1 MTTVLYTDSTRIL
14 SVIGLTAEDIPETFF
29 DQSDIE
35 RALRVDLYTWIPTH
49 ATQFIAQWNNATEQ
63 ARFQSD
69 CLVLYCTYFCAV
81 KVLEGV
87 LGIMVKETD
96 GQNEYNRFSSLDFK
110 QLAKD
115 LEEKASRYQQ
125 LLLSTLQTPATQIS
139 QLTVIT
145 PTYDPVTG

>member
-1 MTTVLYTDSTRIL
+1 MTPVLYTDSTRIL
-14 SVIGLTAEDIPETFF
+14 SVIGLTADDIPEAFF

-49 ATQFIAQWNNATEQ
+49 ASQFVAQWDAATEE

-69 CLVLYCTYFCAV
+69 CLVLYCTYFCAG

-96 GQNEYNRFSSLDFK
+96 GQSEYNRFASLDFK

-115 LEEKASRYQQ
+115 LEEKAARYQQ
-125 LLLSTLQTPATQIS
+125 LLLSTLQTPVVQVS
-139 QLTVIT
+139 QMTVVA